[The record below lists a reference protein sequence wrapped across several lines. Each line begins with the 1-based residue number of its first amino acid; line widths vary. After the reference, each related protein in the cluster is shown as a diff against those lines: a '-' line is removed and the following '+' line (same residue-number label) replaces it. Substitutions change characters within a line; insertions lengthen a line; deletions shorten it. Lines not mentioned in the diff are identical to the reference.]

1 LIASKGGIR
10 IKHRTC
16 TNPHP
21 KFGGLPCVGSDSDT
35 SVCNDNPCPS
45 TLLDLL
51 LIDQS
56 AHIPSTIR
64 MKEYMNTELN
74 EKILSE
80 NNCGILF
87 HSQILF
93 KKYIFTHHQLKF
105 FFNVASLL

>member
-1 LIASKGGIR
+1 MYSFILKVDGMWADWSEWSSCNVTCEGGIR

-51 LIDQS
+51 LISIQD
-56 AHIPSTIR
+56 
-64 MKEYMNTELN
+64 
-74 EKILSE
+74 
-80 NNCGILF
+80 
-87 HSQILF
+87 
-93 KKYIFTHHQLKF
+93 
-105 FFNVASLL
+105 

>member
-1 LIASKGGIR
+1 
-10 IKHRTC
+10 
-16 TNPHP
+16 
-21 KFGGLPCVGSDSDT
+21 
-35 SVCNDNPCPS
+35 
-45 TLLDLL
+45 
-51 LIDQS
+51 
-56 AHIPSTIR
+56 

-105 FFNVASLL
+105 FQICTNPHPKFGGLPCVGSNSDTSVCNDNPCPSTLLDLLLISIQDKIYLFGFHF